1 MGLKLVL
8 KCTYTIKLSCLKVSA
23 LHRTIVKFPLKRAR
37 FFTTKKVMLS
47 APPPKSELSNG
58 LTLPLSDH
66 CYWSDQ
72 TSSIREEEESP
83 ASATSLEVTPSPR
96 PESKIDAREDSLEP
110 LSILL
115 PQTLKNQGQE
125 VLHHGVCWEQGGEED
140 GEQWTANITRGWDRT
155 ALSRMIPAP
164 YIYPHM
170 ALTSSIRWSNWLL
183 EKLI

>member
-1 MGLKLVL
+1 MATFPR
-8 KCTYTIKLSCLKVSA
+8 CSA
-23 LHRTIVKFPLKRAR
+23 LPAIPELEPVTDHSDVSTISKQPPRTL
-37 FFTTKKVMLS
+37 TKPMKVT
-47 APPPKSELSNG
+47 KSELCNC
-58 LTLPLSDH
+58 LTPPLSDH

-110 LSILL
+110 LSILF

-140 GEQWTANITRGWDRT
+140 GEQWTENITRGCDRT
-155 ALSRMIPAP
+155 VLSRMIPAP

-170 ALTSSIRWSNWLL
+170 ALTSSIRWSNW
-183 EKLI
+183 